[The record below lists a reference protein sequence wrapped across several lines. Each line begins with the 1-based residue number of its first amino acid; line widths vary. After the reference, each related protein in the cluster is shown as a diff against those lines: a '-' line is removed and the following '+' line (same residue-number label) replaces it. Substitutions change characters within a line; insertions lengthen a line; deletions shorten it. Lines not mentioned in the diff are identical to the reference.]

1 MDYIEFKG
9 KPGREIYIRM
19 FLNLIQIKTL
29 YIASLNFDST
39 LGICD
44 MWKELNKSGGV
55 VVKQNFA
62 PISNM

>member
-9 KPGREIYIRM
+9 KPGREVYIRM

-29 YIASLNFDST
+29 YTASLNFDST

-44 MWKELNKSGGV
+44 MWKEFNKSGGV
-55 VVKQNFA
+55 VAKQNFA
-62 PISNM
+62 TISNM

>member
-1 MDYIEFKG
+1 MLMDYIEFKG
-9 KPGREIYIRM
+9 KPGREIYVRM

-44 MWKELNKSGGV
+44 M
-55 VVKQNFA
+55 
-62 PISNM
+62 